1 MFISFRRSSRT
12 SPWMRI
18 VEGGDPRRRAS
29 VPFAAA
35 MLAGVLV
42 AGGAGCEEA
51 SGPPPAASATDQ
63 PAPQTDRPASTAL
76 GGAMRSAEALRDRI
90 GEHQQW
96 VIDQAENP

>member
-1 MFISFRRSSRT
+1 
-12 SPWMRI
+12 MRI
-18 VEGGDPRRRAS
+18 YEVGDARRRAS

-51 SGPPPAASATDQ
+51 SDPPRAASAPDA

-76 GGAMRSAEALRDRI
+76 GGAMRSAEALRDRV